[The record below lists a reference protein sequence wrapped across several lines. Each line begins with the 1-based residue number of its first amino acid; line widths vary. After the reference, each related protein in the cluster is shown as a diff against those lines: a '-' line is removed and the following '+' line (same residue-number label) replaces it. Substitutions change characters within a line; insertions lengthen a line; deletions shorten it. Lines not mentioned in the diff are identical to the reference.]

1 MQCHQ
6 NSDTPHLPGCFT
18 HVAPQEVLAAPFLEH
33 PPRAA
38 WRARCWG
45 MQRKATV
52 PDFEALTVKRPQL
65 RGTPCHVLPAPDAGA
80 LAAVWPQASHM
91 NLSRKQHDLICV
103 SQGLK
108 GL

>member
-1 MQCHQ
+1 MSPEFRHA
-6 NSDTPHLPGCFT
+6 TPPRLLHARGTPGG
-18 HVAPQEVLAAPFLEH
+18 AAPFLEH

-38 WRARCWG
+38 WRARCRG
-45 MQRKATV
+45 MRRKATV

-65 RGTPCHVLPAPDAGA
+65 RGTPRHVLPAPDAGA
-80 LAAVWPQASHM
+80 LAAVWPQASYM